1 MPKKEQKLSTFF
13 HPGYYIQE
21 IIDEKEISQAEFAE
35 RLTLTPKNLS
45 DLLHGKAS
53 ISQNIAE
60 KLSLMLGTS
69 VEVWLNLQKKY
80 EEKLIEQNLHETV
93 EKEAATLA
101 MIDYNYFVKLGV
113 VKPVKERNERVTELF
128 RYFGIAS
135 FEYMHRS
142 ELLPQ
147 FRLTS
152 ALDEKHRLNANL
164 WVQTVINF
172 GKEMRTS
179 KYQAA
184 KLKSILPQI
193 RQMTGFTPAEFQRP
207 LEKLLAEAGIGL
219 VLLPSLKN
227 SGVYGVTLW
236 LNRDKVVIG
245 MTNRGKKADIFWFS
259 LFHEI
264 GHVLEKRS
272 SRTYVEMEPDA
283 QDPLVDATEE
293 EKAADAFARDYLIP
307 VKDYERFVKSTF
319 LTESAIVQFA
329 DQLGIHPGIVVG
341 RLQKEERV
349 PYSQFNHLK
358 MTYTFEEPGF

>member
-21 IIDEKEISQAEFAE
+21 IIDEMEMSQAEFAE
-35 RLTLTPKNLS
+35 RLTITPKNLS

-93 EKEAATLA
+93 EKEAASLSL
-101 MIDYNYFVKLGV
+101 IDYNYFVKLGL
-113 VKPVKERNERVTELF
+113 VKPVKERYERITELF

-135 FEYMHRS
+135 FDYMHRS

-147 FRLTS
+147 FRLTTT
-152 ALDEKHRLNANL
+152 LDEKHRLNANL
-164 WVQTVINF
+164 WVQTVINY
-172 GKEMRTS
+172 GKEMPTS
-179 KYQAA
+179 KYQEA
-184 KLKSILPQI
+184 KLKSILPKI
-193 RQMTGFTPAEFQRP
+193 RQMTGLTPSEFQHP
-207 LEKLLAEAGIGL
+207 LKKILAEAGIAL

-236 LNRDKVVIG
+236 QSRDKVVIG
-245 MTNRGKKADIFWFS
+245 MTNRGRKADIFWFS

-272 SRTYVEMEPDA
+272 SRTYVEMEPEA
-283 QDPLVDATEE
+283 KDPRVEVTEE
-293 EKAADAFARDYLIP
+293 EKAADAFARDFLIP
-307 VKDYERFVKSTF
+307 AKDYERFVKRAL
-319 LTESAIVQFA
+319 LTESAIQQFA
-329 DQLGIHPGIVVG
+329 DQLGIHPSIVVG
-341 RLQKEERV
+341 RLQKEERI

-358 MTYTFEEPGF
+358 MTYAFDEPKF